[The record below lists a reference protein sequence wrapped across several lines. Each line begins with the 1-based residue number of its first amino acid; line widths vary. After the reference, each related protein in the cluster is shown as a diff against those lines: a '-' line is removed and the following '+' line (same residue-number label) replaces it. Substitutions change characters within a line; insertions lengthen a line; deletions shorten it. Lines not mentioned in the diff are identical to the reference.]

1 MPRCDSQAMTLLLAE
16 NRHASRAGRPRRR
29 AARSGRLASLP
40 SPDRP
45 TQHDARPAAR
55 EMPGTEPAA
64 EHLAFMRDNWLSN
77 RVFQSHDQIV
87 DICCEAWN
95 KLTDQPWRIM
105 SIGMREW
112 AYKS

>member
-1 MPRCDSQAMTLLLAE
+1 
-16 NRHASRAGRPRRR
+16 
-29 AARSGRLASLP
+29 
-40 SPDRP
+40 
-45 TQHDARPAAR
+45 
-55 EMPGTEPAA
+55 MPGTEPAA

-77 RVFQSHDQIV
+77 RVFKSHDQIV